1 MINTKSDKKHKRQRF
16 MYFNNILPVLQVLPL
31 SIVDKMVNVRLV
43 SWGATSERVVKG
55 FEDIWATKSTH
66 SASAEVA
73 YRVVAEGD

>member
-1 MINTKSDKKHKRQRF
+1 M
-16 MYFNNILPVLQVLPL
+16 
-31 SIVDKMVNVRLV
+31 NVRLV
-43 SWGATSERVVKG
+43 LWGKSSERVVKG